1 MANRI
6 NSFPQWS
13 HHPQP
18 IIPQQPSKVDKAGK
32 GVQPAQGSGSAAVM
46 PDFSQVLKEKMNV
59 PSTSELKFSAHAE
72 RRLESR
78 HIQFSNNELEK
89 LGEAVDQAAAKGS
102 QDSLVLLGDVGL
114 VVSVKNRTVVTAV
127 DGDSMNGNVF
137 TNIDSVVVVKE

>member
-6 NSFPQWS
+6 NPF
-13 HHPQP
+13 PQP
-18 IIPQQPSKVDKAGK
+18 IIPQPTPRVGKADKGI
-32 GVQPAQGSGSAAVM
+32 QPASVT

-59 PSTSELKFSAHAE
+59 PPVSELKFSAHAE

-89 LGEAVDQAAAKGS
+89 LGKAVEQAAEKGS